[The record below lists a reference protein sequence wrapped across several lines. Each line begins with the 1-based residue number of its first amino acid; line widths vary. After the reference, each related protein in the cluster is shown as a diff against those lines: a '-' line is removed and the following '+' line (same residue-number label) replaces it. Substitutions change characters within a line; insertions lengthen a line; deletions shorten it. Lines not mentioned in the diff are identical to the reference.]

1 MATQSPFFGKREREA
16 EPLASRPAPLMGSGT
31 NLSGS
36 PVTPANLSA
45 QSTASAAAKEGGS
58 KLTVSNPSNPASDWS
73 YVTMFDGVSTRSDE
87 LSASIPS
94 CATPVSHDFGCHVV
108 LLPAMNRFTSCWF
121 DTK

>member
-45 QSTASAAAKEGGS
+45 QSTAGAAAKEGGS
-58 KLTVSNPSNPASDWS
+58 
-73 YVTMFDGVSTRSDE
+73 
-87 LSASIPS
+87 
-94 CATPVSHDFGCHVV
+94 
-108 LLPAMNRFTSCWF
+108 
-121 DTK
+121 